1 MAAGVRNRE
10 SSSRPWP
17 SGVRIM
23 AISTRWSPSPVT
35 RPAHSPSIVARPSS
49 SRPSSRKK
57 SIVPPRSSTTI
68 PTLSIRLSA
77 MCPIYKVSSCL
88 TTDRFRDS
96 SLRTI
101 WLLRLSPARWHTVY
115 ETEWKCGTHGGTMKA
130 PYAKKWQNETD
141 NLRKIVL
148 DCDLVEELKWGKPCF
163 TYQKKNLA
171 IIIPLKDA
179 CALSFFKGALL
190 KDPKHI
196 LKKIGEAQTG
206 RWIKFT
212 SPKEISALQPT
223 LRSYIY
229 EAIEV
234 EESGKKVPLKKASE
248 YVVPEELQIK
258 LKEAPELKAAFEAL
272 TPGRR
277 KSYIFHVSGAKQA
290 KTRAARAEKCV
301 PMILSGRGFNEL
313 PN

>member
-1 MAAGVRNRE
+1 M
-10 SSSRPWP
+10 
-17 SGVRIM
+17 
-23 AISTRWSPSPVT
+23 
-35 RPAHSPSIVARPSS
+35 
-49 SRPSSRKK
+49 
-57 SIVPPRSSTTI
+57 
-68 PTLSIRLSA
+68 
-77 MCPIYKVSSCL
+77 KV
-88 TTDRFRDS
+88 
-96 SLRTI
+96 
-101 WLLRLSPARWHTVY
+101 
-115 ETEWKCGTHGGTMKA
+115 
-130 PYAKKWQNETD
+130 PYAKKWKKETD
-141 NLRKIVL
+141 SLRKIAL
-148 DCDLVEELKWGKPCF
+148 DCDLTEEMKWGKPCF
-163 TYQKKNLA
+163 TYQKKNVA

-196 LKKIGEAQTG
+196 LEKIGEAQAG

-248 YVVPEELQIK
+248 YVVPEELQVR
-258 LKEAPELKAAFEAL
+258 LNSAPELKAAFDAL

-290 KTRAARAEKCV
+290 KTRAARADKCV

-313 PN
+313 TD